1 MSDSPL
7 KQKFTEAMKDAMRA
21 KDKPRLGTI
30 RLALSEIKRVEVD
43 ERIDP
48 DDGRI
53 IGILDKMVKQ
63 RRDSIKQFEAAQRAE
78 LVAQEAMEIGILQ
91 EFLPQ
96 ALSET
101 ELEAIIQ
108 KALVDS
114 GAADMKDMGKV
125 MGLVKP
131 QVVGRAD
138 MGAVS
143 QKIKATL
150 SKPPT

>member
-21 KDKPRLGTI
+21 KDKLRLGTI

-63 RRDSIKQFEAAQRAE
+63 RRE
-78 LVAQEAMEIGILQ
+78 
-91 EFLPQ
+91 
-96 ALSET
+96 
-101 ELEAIIQ
+101 
-108 KALVDS
+108 
-114 GAADMKDMGKV
+114 
-125 MGLVKP
+125 
-131 QVVGRAD
+131 
-138 MGAVS
+138 
-143 QKIKATL
+143 
-150 SKPPT
+150 